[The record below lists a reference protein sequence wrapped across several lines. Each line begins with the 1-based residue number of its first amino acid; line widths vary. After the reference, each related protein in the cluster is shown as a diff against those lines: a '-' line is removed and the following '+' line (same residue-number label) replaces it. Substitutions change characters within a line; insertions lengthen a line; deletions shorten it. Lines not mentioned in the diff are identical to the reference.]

1 VVVPRAGLTAVAV
14 AALVVAGCGGS
25 GKKKGKHHT
34 PTVAGAAKAQ
44 RDILDRA
51 LTRKHNKARV
61 KTVSCAKASA
71 ARTFTCNVLL
81 TNGHR
86 SRTQVFFAPTGNV
99 RSHKLQ

>member
-14 AALVVAGCGGS
+14 AALSVAGCGGS
-25 GKKKGKHHT
+25 GKKHKHHT

-51 LTRKHNKARV
+51 LARKHDKARV
-61 KTVSCAKASA
+61 KTVGCTKASA
-71 ARTFTCNVLL
+71 ARTFVCSVLL
-81 TNGHR
+81 TNGRR

-99 RSHKLQ
+99 RSHRLQ

>member
-1 VVVPRAGLTAVAV
+1 VGLPRAGLTLAAV
-14 AALVVAGCGGS
+14 AAIALAGCGGG
-25 GKKKGKHHT
+25 GKKKHHA

-44 RDILDRA
+44 KDILDRA
-51 LTRKHNKARV
+51 LTRKHDKTRV

-71 ARTFTCNVLL
+71 KRTFTCSILL

-99 RSHKLQ
+99 RSHKL